1 MICADTDVDVDAMIE
16 KAMEQ
21 EMYNEIDENY
31 DIQAFMKFL
40 ATELGVQLMEKE
52 VIKEVGDI
60 PTREVLENKYIN
72 TPRYGQ
78 N

>member
-1 MICADTDVDVDAMIE
+1 MCT
-16 KAMEQ
+16 KLYSQ
-21 EMYNEIDENY
+21 SSLY
-31 DIQAFMKFL
+31 DQQSTLQSVFSLGEEAFMKFL